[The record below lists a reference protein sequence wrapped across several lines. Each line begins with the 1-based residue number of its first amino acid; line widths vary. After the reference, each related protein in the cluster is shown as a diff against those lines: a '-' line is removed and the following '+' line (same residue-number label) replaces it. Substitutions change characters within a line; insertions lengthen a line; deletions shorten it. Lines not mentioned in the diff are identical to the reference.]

1 MEILVTQRMC
11 PLWMDFAEKLDK
23 GIAGLT
29 KNDSARRVVNNMAAE
44 EVLHSHSIAIHRE
57 TTSLAF
63 EVSLKDGRNE
73 YGKSFDPITE
83 ERCECGSWCRVRNS
97 ATYIQTYYPI
107 ALDPAEFRFSSIRS
121 DKVTLH

>member
-11 PLWMDFAEKLDK
+11 PLWMDFAERLDK
-23 GIAGLT
+23 GIAGLA

-63 EVSLKDGRNE
+63 GVSLKDGRNE

-83 ERCECGSWCRVRNS
+83 ERCECGSCAESAIIRNIHTDVLSDLSRPCRISLFV
-97 ATYIQTYYPI
+97 YKIG
-107 ALDPAEFRFSSIRS
+107 
-121 DKVTLH
+121 